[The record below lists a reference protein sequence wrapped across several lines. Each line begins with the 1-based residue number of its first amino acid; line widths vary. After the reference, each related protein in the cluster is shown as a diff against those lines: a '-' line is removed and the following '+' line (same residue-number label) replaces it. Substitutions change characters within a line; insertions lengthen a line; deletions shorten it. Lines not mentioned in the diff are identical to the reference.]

1 MRRSDQLRLKM
12 TPEFRSLLECAAA
25 LEGCTVNE
33 FAVSALT
40 RTAQAVVQNGDVIP
54 LSKAAQE
61 AFAQALID
69 PPPPNEALVRA
80 FVRERQMF
88 RKPK

>member
-25 LEGCTVNE
+25 LDGCTVNE
-33 FAVSALT
+33 FAATALI
-40 RTAQAVVQNGDVIP
+40 RAAQTVVQNGDVIP

-61 AFAQALID
+61 AFARALID
-69 PPPPNEALVRA
+69 PPPLNEALLRA
-80 FVRERQMF
+80 FVRESQMF

>member
-1 MRRSDQLRLKM
+1 MRRSDQLRLQM

-33 FAVSALT
+33 FAVTALL
-40 RTAQAVVQNGDVIP
+40 RAAQAVSQNGDVIP

-61 AFAQALID
+61 AFTRALID